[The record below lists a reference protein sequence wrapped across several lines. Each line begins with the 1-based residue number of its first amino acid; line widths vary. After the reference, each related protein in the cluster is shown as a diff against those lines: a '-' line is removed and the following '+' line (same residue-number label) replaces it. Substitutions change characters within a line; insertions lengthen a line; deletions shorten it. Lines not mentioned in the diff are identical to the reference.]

1 MFLKRISYGGAPK
14 KGDLGLGKNIK
25 RMLLFIPRGSLALIV
40 HSLLMVLFFHS
51 LPIVIAPLL
60 FPYIIPL

>member
-14 KGDLGLGKNIK
+14 KEDFGLGKNIK

-40 HSLLMVLFFHS
+40 HSLLMVLFSHS
-51 LPIVIAPLL
+51 
-60 FPYIIPL
+60 